1 MVETQRLPGEGWLVN
16 RTRMKIA
23 TRPEE
28 QIDYDAIYEVNLLAF
43 GGESEARLVEELRG
57 STDFVK
63 KLSLVAVRYTKV
75 VGHLLFSPI
84 AIKARTVAF
93 SALALAP
100 MAVHPEFQRQG
111 IGSEL
116 LREGLDCC
124 RILGHRVVVVVGHPN
139 YYPRFGFISAKARGL
154 EVPFAVPDKAFMA
167 LELTAGALDGISG
180 MVTYP
185 PAFEEVVRK

>member
-1 MVETQRLPGEGWLVN
+1 MLHLSGLNGEKASSICGHAVSRETFSLRRWWKP
-16 RTRMKIA
+16 
-23 TRPEE
+23 
-28 QIDYDAIYEVNLLAF
+28 LAF
-43 GGESEARLVEELRG
+43 GGETEARLVEKLRG
-57 STDFVK
+57 STDFIQT
-63 KLSLVAVRYTKV
+63 LSLVAVRYTKV

-84 AIKARTVAF
+84 AIKAKMTAV

-116 LREGLDCC
+116 LREGLDHC
-124 RILGHRVVVVVGHPN
+124 RILGHKAVVVVGLPN
-139 YYPRFGFISAKARGL
+139 YYPRFGFTSAKARGL
-154 EVPFAVPDKAFMA
+154 EAPFAVPDEAFMA

-185 PAFEEVVRK
+185 PAFEEVSRR